1 MTTPFVPS
9 NAQLIDPGT
18 ITAPAHTPPQIST
31 AVAVASAMITG
42 YTGRQLISATT
53 TSVLTASADGFQL
66 PEWPV
71 SAVTSVSLLTD
82 QGWAVVDPTTYTVDE
97 NGWVAL
103 EFAAL
108 NTPTSLGGMTAA
120 PLVPDFGWQVQ
131 ATYTAGYSAVPS
143 EIATVCT
150 HLATQYLD
158 NPFGA
163 IEQKVG
169 EIADRYAPA
178 EAGQYEP
185 WVRAILDRYVDVGV
199 S

>member
-1 MTTPFVPS
+1 MTTPFVPN

-18 ITAPAHTPPQIST
+18 ITAPASTPPQIST

-42 YTGRQLISATT
+42 YTGRQLVATTT

-108 NTPTSLGGMTAA
+108 NTPASLGGMAAA

-131 ATYTAGYSAVPS
+131 ATYMSGYTAVPS
-143 EIATVCT
+143 DIAIVCM

-178 EAGQYEP
+178 EAGELEP
-185 WVRAILDRYVDVGV
+185 WVRAILDRYADVGV